1 MVYSGEGGSRRKAV
15 TLEKEGGGE
24 KRNLRVMYT
33 NIDGLGSSIIEVK
46 DYLRDRKPDVMCL
59 TETKLK
65 KEVRPCF
72 KNEGYDTWRRDREG
86 KGGGGIL
93 ILTKEGMCVEDMQC
107 ESGKAE
113 VISIAI
119 RMKSGEKR
127 RIILTYVPPKTNA
140 WECEEYKDM
149 KKDLM
154 KSLDSKIRRDRS
166 VLLLGD
172 FNCRDVNWEDMEVT
186 GESGTWGEDLL
197 QLAMVNTMDQW
208 VKESTRYRGEDEPTM
223 LDLVFTKRPEACPS
237 IEYAS
242 PMGKSD
248 HVVIEI
254 ELKGHKAKIR
264 NEGHKNGRLN
274 HAKANFAEL
283 REFYGKVDWKES
295 MKEGTVQEKYDI
307 FLKKYREG
315 VKKHV
320 PIYREKGNKQMWY
333 NARCA
338 DAKRKKDNAWRK
350 LKRHRSTINRE
361 RYKRERNRYV
371 VIRREEERKFEKDIV
386 EKCIDEPKLF
396 YKYINGRI
404 KSSETIVK
412 LEREGKVYENTEEMC
427 EIMNESFRTV
437 FNREEEF
444 TEPRREETQGG
455 LQEMEEIQVEKG
467 EISKLME
474 RIDVRK
480 AMGPDGVSGWILRE
494 CREQLVEPI
503 WEIITSSLKEG
514 RVPKEWK
521 RASIVPI
528 YKGGKRTEP
537 LNYRPVSLTSVV
549 GKLCE
554 IVIKERWVKYLEE
567 REVITDCQFGFRKG
581 RSCVTNLL
589 SFYTRVRDVLHE
601 RDGWVDAVYL
611 DIKKAFD
618 RVPHMRLLWKLEHEG
633 GLKGKTLEWMRDYL
647 HDRQMKTVIRDVDSS
662 WCKVT
667 SGVPQGS
674 VLSPIMFQVYINDM
688 NEGLNSYI
696 NLFADD
702 AKILKVVRSV
712 DDCMELQRDIDKIYE
727 WSLRWKLEFNAKK
740 CHVMEMGKGKR
751 RPVWDYKMGQDTIMK
766 SNKEKDLGV
775 VVQDTLSPER
785 HINGIFGSAY
795 GVLMDVRVAFSYI
808 DKNMMKKI
816 MTTMI
821 RPRLEYAAV
830 VWSPYM
836 KKDIR
841 KLERVQRAATKMV
854 PELRDLEY
862 NERLKEMELPTL
874 QARRERGD
882 LIMMYKVV
890 NGMEKID
897 RRDLVIEQESQIQR
911 TRGHSRRVKKS
922 QCLRDVRKYSFPH
935 RVVDVWNGLSER
947 VVTAANVH
955 TFKERLDRSRY
966 GDRTP

>member
-1 MVYSGEGGSRRKAV
+1 
-15 TLEKEGGGE
+15 
-24 KRNLRVMYT
+24 
-33 NIDGLGSSIIEVK
+33 
-46 DYLRDRKPDVMCL
+46 
-59 TETKLK
+59 
-65 KEVRPCF
+65 
-72 KNEGYDTWRRDREG
+72 
-86 KGGGGIL
+86 
-93 ILTKEGMCVEDMQC
+93 
-107 ESGKAE
+107 
-113 VISIAI
+113 
-119 RMKSGEKR
+119 
-127 RIILTYVPPKTNA
+127 
-140 WECEEYKDM
+140 
-149 KKDLM
+149 
-154 KSLDSKIRRDRS
+154 
-166 VLLLGD
+166 
-172 FNCRDVNWEDMEVT
+172 
-186 GESGTWGEDLL
+186 
-197 QLAMVNTMDQW
+197 
-208 VKESTRYRGEDEPTM
+208 
-223 LDLVFTKRPEACPS
+223 
-237 IEYAS
+237 
-242 PMGKSD
+242 
-248 HVVIEI
+248 
-254 ELKGHKAKIR
+254 
-264 NEGHKNGRLN
+264 
-274 HAKANFAEL
+274 
-283 REFYGKVDWKES
+283 
-295 MKEGTVQEKYDI
+295 
-307 FLKKYREG
+307 
-315 VKKHV
+315 
-320 PIYREKGNKQMWY
+320 
-333 NARCA
+333 
-338 DAKRKKDNAWRK
+338 
-350 LKRHRSTINRE
+350 
-361 RYKRERNRYV
+361 
-371 VIRREEERKFEKDIV
+371 
-386 EKCIDEPKLF
+386 
-396 YKYINGRI
+396 
-404 KSSETIVK
+404 
-412 LEREGKVYENTEEMC
+412 
-427 EIMNESFRTV
+427 
-437 FNREEEF
+437 
-444 TEPRREETQGG
+444 
-455 LQEMEEIQVEKG
+455 
-467 EISKLME
+467 
-474 RIDVRK
+474 
-480 AMGPDGVSGWILRE
+480 
-494 CREQLVEPI
+494 
-503 WEIITSSLKEG
+503 
-514 RVPKEWK
+514 
-521 RASIVPI
+521 
-528 YKGGKRTEP
+528 
-537 LNYRPVSLTSVV
+537 
-549 GKLCE
+549 
-554 IVIKERWVKYLEE
+554 
-567 REVITDCQFGFRKG
+567 
-581 RSCVTNLL
+581 
-589 SFYTRVRDVLHE
+589 
-601 RDGWVDAVYL
+601 
-611 DIKKAFD
+611 
-618 RVPHMRLLWKLEHEG
+618 MRLLWKLEHVG
-633 GLKGKTLEWMRDYL
+633 GLKGRILEWMRDYL

-702 AKILKVVRSV
+702 AKILKVVKSV